1 MNKKQLKDKL
11 TVLYENLERDK
22 ELYKEFIED
31 ENKFLKNRGFKP
43 DEVKS
48 LFKGITEQRNSIL
61 KDVLEEQIK
70 KF

>member
-48 LFKGITEQRNSIL
+48 LFKGITELRNSIL